1 VYDPATD
8 KWQELA
14 PMSTALGAVG
24 VAEVGGKVHVFGGR
38 PRDPLPVNFYEVYD
52 PVTNTWAK
60 KSPMPLARDHH
71 GVVAIDGKIHIV
83 GGRTK
88 GQTDNV
94 GDHDVYDPVTD
105 QWTKAAPMPTPRSGG
120 AAVYYRGLLLYI
132 GGECRRPDPNAKFGG
147 GEAFDENEA
156 YDPKTN
162 TWLTLTK
169 LPTGRQAIGAAAD
182 GSAAFV
188 PGGTLRC
195 GGLSLT
201 DQMLVFRLN

>member
-8 KWQELA
+8 KWDQLA
-14 PMSTALGAVG
+14 PMSTALGATG
-24 VAEVGGKVHVFGGR
+24 VAEVGGKIHVFGGR
-38 PRDPLPVNFYEVYD
+38 PGEPLPVNFHEVYD
-52 PVTNTWAK
+52 PATNTWAK
-60 KSPMPLARDHH
+60 SSPMPMARDHL

-83 GGRTK
+83 GGRSK

-94 GDHDVYDPVTD
+94 GDHDIYDPATD
-105 QWTKAAPMPTPRSGG
+105 KWSKAAPMPTPRSGG
-120 AAVYYRGLLLYI
+120 AAVYYHGLLMYL
-132 GGECRRPDPNAKFGG
+132 GGECRKPDPNAKFGG

-162 TWLTLTK
+162 AWLTLTK
-169 LPTGRQAIGAAAD
+169 LPIGRQAIGAASD
-182 GSAAFV
+182 GAAAYV

-201 DQMLVFRLN
+201 DQMLIFRLK